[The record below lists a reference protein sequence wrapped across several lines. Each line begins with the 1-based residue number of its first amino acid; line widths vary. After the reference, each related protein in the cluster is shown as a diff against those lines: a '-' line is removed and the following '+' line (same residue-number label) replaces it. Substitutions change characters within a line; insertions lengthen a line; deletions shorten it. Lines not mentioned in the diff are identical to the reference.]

1 MKDFKLRIVT
11 PDGEIFSGKAISVLL
26 HTTDGDAEFLSGH
39 TDYFASL
46 GTGRAR
52 IIDADK
58 NVILGAASGGFV
70 SVKGGEVTAAI
81 TTFEFKD
88 KIDVERARG
97 AKEKAE
103 AALRD
108 AKTDMEISVAKAKI
122 LRAIN
127 RINVANG

>member
-1 MKDFKLRIVT
+1 MKNFELRIVT
-11 PDGEIFSGKAISVLL
+11 PDGEIFSGKAISVLFY
-26 HTTDGDAEFLSGH
+26 TMDGDAEFLAGH

-58 NVILGAASGGFV
+58 NVIIGAASGGFV
-70 SVKGGEVTAAI
+70 SVKSGEVTAAI
-81 TTFEFKD
+81 TTFDFKE
-88 KIDVERARG
+88 KIDVERARM